1 MGIVYKYPIF
11 NKDGEIFGFD
21 IFLRNE
27 DLSENGKKNSKIINL
42 LLEED
47 PSRIFGDKKVL
58 VELSQ
63 EFIEAAFFELLP
75 SSHVIVKIKNV
86 QKVTEKFIRD
96 IQELKMRGFSI
107 CLSDF
112 KFEKVN
118 LLPLLTVSDFV
129 IVNWKR
135 FYSEEDFV
143 EELAT
148 LKSLNKKIIFREINS
163 KEDLDKAKD
172 FGDLFQGKALAPPSL
187 VKDIKSVLFLK
198 NTIVKL
204 FQALQE
210 KSLDKVV
217 RIIESDVGLTY
228 KLLKWVKNF
237 YPGKAEDIQTVG
249 DAVLFLSINDIGN
262 FVLALAMAELFA
274 GKREE
279 EIIKR
284 SLFRA
289 HLAEELSK
297 LYVPDYTKQAY
308 LIGLFSLMEE
318 LIGEEPASLARELK
332 LSEEIVEAFER
343 RYNEFGLLLSLI
355 ELLEFHHKDED
366 ILKHVAKM
374 INSSKEEVK
383 EAIRRAQKKAIE
395 LTQWRMSVDP
405 ENKDLL
411 QRNI

>member
-11 NKDGEIFGFD
+11 NNKEEIFGFD
-21 IFLRNE
+21 LILIKE
-27 DLSENGKKNSKIINL
+27 DLSENGKKDSKIINL
-42 LLEED
+42 LLEEE
-47 PSRIFGDKKVL
+47 PSRIFGDKKVFI
-58 VELSQ
+58 ELSQ

-75 SSHVIVKIKNV
+75 SSYVIVKIKNV
-86 QKVTEKFIRD
+86 KKVTEKFIRD

-112 KFEKVN
+112 KFKKVN

-129 IVNWKR
+129 IVNWKQ
-135 FYSEEDFV
+135 FYSEKDFI
-143 EELAT
+143 EELTT
-148 LKSLNKKIIFREINS
+148 LKSLNKKIILKEINS
-163 KEDLDKAKD
+163 KEDLDKAKE
-172 FGDLFQGKALAPPSL
+172 FGDLFQGKALGPPSL

-210 KSLDKVV
+210 KNLDKVG

-237 YPGKAEDIQTVG
+237 YPGKAEDIQTVS
-249 DAVLFLSINDIGN
+249 DAVLFLSINNIGN

-274 GKREE
+274 GRQEE

-297 LYVPDYTKQAY
+297 LYVPDHTKQAY
-308 LIGLFSLMEE
+308 FIGLFSLMEE

-343 RYNEFGLLLSLI
+343 RYNEFGLLLSLV
-355 ELLEFHHKDED
+355 ELLEFHHDDED
-366 ILKHVAKM
+366 ILKRVAK
-374 INSSKEEVK
+374 IIGSNKEKVK
-383 EAIRRAQKKAIE
+383 EAIRRAREKVLE
-395 LTQWRMSVDP
+395 LTQ
-405 ENKDLL
+405 
-411 QRNI
+411 